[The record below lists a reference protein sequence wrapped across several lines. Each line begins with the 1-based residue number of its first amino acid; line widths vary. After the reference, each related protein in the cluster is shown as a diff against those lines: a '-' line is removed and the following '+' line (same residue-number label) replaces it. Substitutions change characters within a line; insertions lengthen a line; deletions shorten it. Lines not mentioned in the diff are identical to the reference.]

1 MLNTCPDKLICRL
14 VAVSFFRQ
22 SQFISGKRLKIEDR
36 MRKKIMS
43 VVSKI
48 RTKSSILRGSA
59 LSAAGLIALSACSFT
74 GTSDIENPLV
84 RKGTW
89 FSFINADD
97 IRTACSA
104 GDAEGRIRLVYNADY
119 YKETRSYDLVPKNG
133 AEQFE
138 MVSRIFGPLDVSEVN
153 VEVTA
158 PLGAFGGTES
168 RENLSRGQYLA
179 LTDALQ
185 SDGFGYQSRDGLRL
199 HSDDYYWV
207 AIGCSSQNITLA
219 AWTSAKD
226 DLRALTFPNV
236 LENLSGLEKP
246 LPQPPAFGTPKQPDP
261 FYSKNDKQ
269 AESRYFY
276 RTVRGNQ
283 LR

>member
-1 MLNTCPDKLICRL
+1 
-14 VAVSFFRQ
+14 
-22 SQFISGKRLKIEDR
+22 
-36 MRKKIMS
+36 MS
-43 VVSKI
+43 VVSNI
-48 RTKSSILRGSA
+48 RTKSPILRASVF
-59 LSAAGLIALSACSFT
+59 SVAGLMALSACSFT

-84 RKGTW
+84 RKGSW

-104 GDAEGRIRLVYNADY
+104 GDAEGRIRIVYNADY
-119 YKETRSYDLVPKNG
+119 YKETRSFDLIPQTG
-133 AEQFE
+133 SERFE
-138 MVSRIFGPLDVSEVN
+138 MVSRIFGPLDVSQVN

-158 PLGAFGGTES
+158 PLGAFGGKES
-168 RENLSRGQYLA
+168 RQTLSRGQYLA

-185 SDGFGYQSRDGLRL
+185 ADGFGYQSRDGLRL

-236 LENLSGLEKP
+236 IENLSGLEKP
-246 LPQPPAFGTPKQPDP
+246 LPQPPAAGAPKLPDP
-261 FYSKNDKQ
+261 FYSRNDKQ
-269 AESRYFY
+269 AESRNFY